1 MRSSVSTGRVSRA
14 RRDASTTAAGPGL
27 SVPRGSDRLAGLED
41 PMNTPL
47 DRRTLFKTA
56 AAVALAAGR
65 ATLLQ
70 GAGGMF
76 VSLNGSLTR
85 AMPWPDFARLAATL
99 GYGGVDV
106 NLGAARKES
115 LDATRA
121 LFAELKIKPGVASLP
136 VRYSSSDDAAYR
148 TDLEQL
154 PDAAAFCAAIGCPRM
169 MAVLPPSSQTPKAEL
184 RPLIKDRLLAINEIL
199 ARSQVRLGLEFLGPL
214 HFRTRNPHEFIWRM
228 DEALAFSRECGS
240 NIGLTLD
247 AWHWHHA
254 RATEADILS
263 AGKDRIVHV
272 HVSDARQQPP
282 EEVRDNQRVMPGE
295 GVIDLTT
302 FFRTLQKI
310 GYSDAV
316 SPEPIGRV
324 PAEMSPEDGA
334 RLGLETTRAAMK
346 KAGVI

>member
-1 MRSSVSTGRVSRA
+1 M
-14 RRDASTTAAGPGL
+14 DTT
-27 SVPRGSDRLAGLED
+27 
-41 PMNTPL
+41 L
-47 DRRTLFKTA
+47 DRRTLLKTA
-56 AAVALAAGR
+56 AAAVAAAV
-65 ATLLQ
+65 A
-70 GAGGMF
+70 GARRGAAAEGMF

-85 AMPWPDFARLAATL
+85 AMPWPDFARLAAKL

-106 NLGAARKES
+106 NLGAARKEG

-121 LFAELKIKPGVASLP
+121 LFAELKIKPGIASLP

-148 TDLEQL
+148 EDLKQL
-154 PDAAAFCAAIGCPRM
+154 ADAAAFCAAIGCPRM

-199 ARSQVRLGLEFLGPL
+199 GRSQVRLGLEFLGPL

-228 DEALAFSRECGS
+228 DEALEFSRECGP

-254 RATEADILS
+254 RATAADILS
-263 AGKDRIVHV
+263 AGRDRIVHV
-272 HVSDARQQPP
+272 HVSDARQQTP

-295 GVIDLTT
+295 GIIDLTT

-310 GYSDAV
+310 GYADAV

-324 PAEMSPEDGA
+324 PADMAPEEGA
-334 RLGLETTRAAMK
+334 RLGLETTVAAMK
-346 KAGVI
+346 KAGVA